1 MSPDPRIPDAEG
13 DVLAALFA
21 AEEATARTLR
31 ENLGRKRPMA
41 HGTVVTLLR
50 RLEARGLVKRR
61 KADQG
66 KAFVYSPAKGHARS
80 FGPSA
85 TSLVQRAFGG
95 RPAALVAS
103 LFETRPPS
111 NEEID
116 ELEALVEQLR
126 SNKKGRK

>member
-1 MSPDPRIPDAEG
+1 MPHDPKFPEAEA
-13 DVLAALFA
+13 DVLAALFD
-21 AEEATARTLR
+21 AEEATARALR
-31 ENLGRKRPMA
+31 EALERRRPMA

-66 KAFVYSPAKGHARS
+66 KAFVYRPAKGHART
-80 FGPSA
+80 FGPGAS
-85 TSLVQRAFGG
+85 SLVQRAFGG

-111 NEEID
+111 AQEID

-126 SNKKGRK
+126 QDKRRR

>member
-1 MSPDPRIPDAEG
+1 MVAAPRIPDAEA
-13 DVLAALFA
+13 DVLAALFDA
-21 AEEATARTLR
+21 QEATARSLR
-31 ENLGRKRPMA
+31 EALSRKRPMA

-66 KAFVYSPAKGHARS
+66 KAFVYRPAKGHART
-80 FGPSA
+80 FGPGAS
-85 TSLVQRAFGG
+85 SLVQRAFGG

-111 NEEID
+111 SQELD
-116 ELEALVEQLR
+116 ELEQLVEQLR
-126 SNKKGRK
+126 KGRQRS

>member
-1 MSPDPRIPDAEG
+1 MSPDPKIPDAEA
-13 DVLAALFA
+13 DVLAALFD

-31 ENLGRKRPMA
+31 EVLERKRPMA

-50 RLEARGLVKRR
+50 RLETRGLVKRR

-66 KAFVYSPAKGHARS
+66 KAFVYRPAKGHART
-80 FGPSA
+80 FGPGA

-111 NEEID
+111 AQDID
-116 ELEALVEQLR
+116 ELEALVERLR
-126 SNKKGRK
+126 KDKRRP

>member
-1 MSPDPRIPDAEG
+1 MASDPKIPDAEA
-13 DVLAALFA
+13 DVLAALFD

-31 ENLGRKRPMA
+31 EMLERKRPMA

-50 RLEARGLVKRR
+50 RLETRGLVKRR

-66 KAFVYSPAKGHARS
+66 KAFVYRPAKGHART
-80 FGPSA
+80 FGPGA
-85 TSLVQRAFGG
+85 TRLVQRAFGG

-111 NEEID
+111 AQEID
-116 ELEALVEQLR
+116 ELEALVERLR
-126 SNKKGRK
+126 KDRRRQ